1 VDAGMEL
8 ILWRHAE
15 AVDGTPDHSRALT
28 DKGLRQA
35 EHMANFLSPRLPSNT
50 RILVSPAL
58 RAQQTASALTK
69 KFTTEP
75 AINIDVSPED
85 VLVAAGWPSA
95 NGTTLLVGHQPWLGQ
110 VAALLMTG
118 SADYWSVKKGSIWW
132 FKHRESDD
140 QTTLR
145 LVIAP
150 EQL

>member
-1 VDAGMEL
+1 MEL

-15 AVDGTPDHSRALT
+15 AVDGFPDQNRALT
-28 DKGLRQA
+28 SKGQLYA
-35 EHMANFLSPRLPSNT
+35 ERMAEFLTPRLPSDI

-58 RAQQTASALTK
+58 RAQQTASALTR

-75 AINIDVSPED
+75 AINVHATAQD
-85 VLVAAGWPSA
+85 VLTVAGWPYEKHPA
-95 NGTTLLVGHQPWLGQ
+95 LIVGHQPWLGE

-118 SADYWSVKKGSIWW
+118 TAHSWSVKKGSVWW
-132 FKHRESDD
+132 FSSRERDGEL

>member
-1 VDAGMEL
+1 MEL

-15 AVDGTPDHSRALT
+15 AVDGFPDQERALT
-28 DKGLRQA
+28 SKGQLYA
-35 EHMANFLSPRLPSNT
+35 ERMADFLIPRLPSDI

-69 KFTTEP
+69 KYTTES
-75 AINIDVSPED
+75 AVNVYASAQT
-85 VLVAAGWPSA
+85 VLTAAGWPDA
-95 NGTTLLVGHQPWLGQ
+95 KHPTLVVGHQPWLGE

-118 SADYWSVKKGSIWW
+118 TAYSWSVKKGSIWW
-132 FKHRESDD
+132 FSSRERDGEL

-145 LVIAP
+145 LVITP